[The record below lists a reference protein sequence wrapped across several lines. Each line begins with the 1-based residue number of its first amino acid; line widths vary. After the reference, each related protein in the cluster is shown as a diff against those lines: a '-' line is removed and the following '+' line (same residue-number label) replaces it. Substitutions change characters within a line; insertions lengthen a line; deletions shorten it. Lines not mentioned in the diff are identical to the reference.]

1 MRGVAVLI
9 QALKNAVVPTPP
21 IELKQLNGVV
31 SKKTPTPTAQYSLIT
46 LQRGVIPPRDFLSHP
61 PARR

>member
-9 QALKNAVVPTPP
+9 QALKNAAVPTPP
-21 IELKQLNGVV
+21 IELKPLNGVV

-46 LQRGVIPPRDFLSHP
+46 QLSPPREE
-61 PARR
+61 